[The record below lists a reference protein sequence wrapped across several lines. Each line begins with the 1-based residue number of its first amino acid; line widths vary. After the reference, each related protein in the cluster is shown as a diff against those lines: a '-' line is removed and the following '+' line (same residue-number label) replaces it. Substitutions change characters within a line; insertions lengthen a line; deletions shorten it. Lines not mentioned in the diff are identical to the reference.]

1 MENIL
6 KLLLGFGFII
16 LVSYL
21 VYQIFV
27 QASSDTYVR
36 LTSEISDV
44 SAGNAK
50 LKETNDL
57 LRVRIE
63 ALRVEPRAIERKVR
77 DELGMARPD
86 EVIILLRNFDDP
98 ETEDAAN
105 FENAEPAE

>member
-27 QASSDTYVR
+27 QMSSDTYLR
-36 LTSEISDV
+36 LTSEISEV
-44 SAGNAK
+44 SAGNEK
-50 LKETNDL
+50 LKEANDL
-57 LRVRIE
+57 LRVRID
-63 ALRVEPRAIERKVR
+63 ALRSEPRAIERKVR

-86 EVIILLRNFDDP
+86 EVIILLRNFEDP
-98 ETEDAAN
+98 ETEDAASL
-105 FENAEPAE
+105 ENSEFAE